1 MSLAYDKKRWG
12 ISGIYQ
18 LGSGLPYT
26 PLSSEDISSF
36 VQNSGKKPL
45 TWNVDLKGYFILRD
59 QMTLFVRANN
69 VFDVLNQYTVYDDSG
84 SADYTR
90 WKRLR
95 KCKIPENMSIRFQIG
110 LKMKRFIQILKD

>member
-1 MSLAYDKKRWG
+1 M
-12 ISGIYQ
+12 
-18 LGSGLPYT
+18 GSGLPYT

-90 WKRLR
+90 WQ
-95 KCKIPENMSIRFQIG
+95 KIAEMQNTGEYVNSISDWF
-110 LKMKRFIQILKD
+110 KTKRFIQILEGLKLG